1 LTLARQWAQEHPR
14 DAIPVFCRQ
23 VEAAV
28 AVTKR
33 EGYEQAVSLLTEV
46 RGCYER
52 VGASAEFAE
61 YVRSLRAAHRRKR
74 NFIATLDAAR
84 LPGYGDHRY

>member
-1 LTLARQWAQEHPR
+1 MTLAQQRAQGHPR

-23 VEAAV
+23 VETAV

-33 EGYEQAVSLLTEV
+33 DGYEQAASLLTEV
-46 RGCYER
+46 RGRYQR

-61 YVRSLRAAHRRKR
+61 YVRSLRAVHRREH
-74 NFIATLDAAR
+74 NFIAALDAAR
-84 LPGYGDHRY
+84 LPG